1 MKKSDI
7 RKLISAYDG
16 DNQGGLL
23 NTFPNLRKGLRKR
36 LFGLRTK
43 GVSDLAN
50 LLNSNLFLS
59 FSEDSEIQGAALEQL
74 LVLIKN
80 RDDRIY
86 NSSRSYENYPDKGTN
101 VVYAKLN
108 ELLWLDISKAM
119 DQGQDMTDDV
129 NKIKEV
135 VFKRE
140 NNKNLHEFRK
150 KANSGD
156 IEARYMLGVNTFIG
170 RQIEYGHP
178 GIQNRL
184 QLSEYN
190 SFSNSNSGVVA
201 THTSVSVTETKKIS
215 VVHDGQTI
223 TTIFNFLN
231 SIIMSIRT
239 VADTIKLE

>member
-1 MKKSDI
+1 M
-7 RKLISAYDG
+7 
-16 DNQGGLL
+16 
-23 NTFPNLRKGLRKR
+23 
-36 LFGLRTK
+36 
-43 GVSDLAN
+43 
-50 LLNSNLFLS
+50 
-59 FSEDSEIQGAALEQL
+59 
-74 LVLIKN
+74 
-80 RDDRIY
+80 
-86 NSSRSYENYPDKGTN
+86 
-101 VVYAKLN
+101 
-108 ELLWLDISKAM
+108 
-119 DQGQDMTDDV
+119 
-129 NKIKEV
+129 

-178 GIQNRL
+178 AIENRL
-184 QLSEYN
+184 QLSEYD

-231 SIIMSIRT
+231 SVIMSIRT
-239 VADTIKLE
+239 VADTIKLERNPDKGLEYLKEGSVKGDKNCSFQLAKYYSGASETMINPTPNKEEASKYLTLAANQGSNTARGILTEGGEFGDFIFEKQPLTNTAALR